1 VEDYS
6 CFIAPSGLDSVLQPH
21 WGETEQFI
29 TTFRKTTAPI
39 QTGVSTAVVV
49 GTATTRNVAVTNIA
63 KN

>member
-1 VEDYS
+1 L
-6 CFIAPSGLDSVLQPH
+6 A
-21 WGETEQFI
+21 
-29 TTFRKTTAPI
+29 TFRKTTAPI